1 MYTWLLFIWSSRK
14 LKRLFFAMDWSH
26 VVSLVLRRKSSLKS
40 ALHSRLNIFKKN
52 YLGKQLHY
60 SSTTAKAFF
69 FFKLQEKNKVEKVF
83 FQIPLIAIFFILSHY
98 EASKILRFINKYL
111 HESYAYKKSNK
122 KIKIVPAESY
132 TLIT

>member
-40 ALHSRLNIFKKN
+40 ALHSRLNIFKKKTIWEN
-52 YLGKQLHY
+52 
-60 SSTTAKAFF
+60 SSIIPQRLNQFF
-69 FFKLQEKNKVEKVF
+69 FSNSKRKIKSKKFF
-83 FQIPLIAIFFILSHY
+83 FQILLIAIFFILSHY